1 MTVITVLKATVSIDN
16 SGRVFHIPAIF
27 IEGHGVL
34 TTHIRYLRVNK
45 NKSISWMNSSVRAIR
60 LLLNYMQANDDCFDT
75 PQKMF
80 EEFSDALR
88 VGTCDEQGKDLSEL
102 RWKPRSDAKVLIRHV
117 TAFSDWLC
125 GDSGGETQLLN
136 PMRKAS
142 QWEKKLNIAAYHHKV
157 NRAFL
162 SHTFDTQLD
171 RKAAESTRNVSSS
184 IDDSHI
190 AEVEPAISFD
200 EADFQRLLEYGF
212 RLNGVKSESPVHEKY
227 NLRDILITLLLHYGG
242 LRESEPFHLYLDDIS
257 EDPERKGN
265 ALVKVHHP
273 SDGIAPQHFR
283 KAVKKS
289 KATRKEYLN
298 QNFGIEP
305 RWRHPKKSYRSGWKK
320 PLLDSKSGKY
330 FVVQWFPA
338 SAGEYFLRI
347 WKLYIKCQYVRPVR
361 GHEHPFAFTNQYGNP
376 ASLPKYITAHARAVK
391 RIGLTPAKE
400 LGTTPHAHRHAYGQ
414 RLVDSGV
421 HPLIIKRA
429 MHHKSIESQLTYTEP
444 SALKVQRELSLAE
457 SRLAVKHGKGR
468 TAVAKA
474 LAEAAIDDRTSIPE
488 SLPLQNY
495 ESVDPLQLFSGRAHL
510 NHNNS
515 SRG

>member
-1 MTVITVLKATVSIDN
+1 MTAITVLKANVSIDN
-16 SGRVFHIPAIF
+16 TGRVLHLPAIYV
-27 IEGHGVL
+27 EGHGVL
-34 TTHIRYLRVNK
+34 TTHLRYLRVHK
-45 NKSISWMNSSVRAIR
+45 NKSISWMSSAVRAIR
-60 LLLNYMQANDDCFDT
+60 LLLRYMQANEGCFET

-80 EEFSDALR
+80 EEFSDALLI
-88 VGTCDEQGKDLSEL
+88 GTCDSSGKDSSDL
-102 RWKPRSDAKVLIRHV
+102 RWKPRSDAKDLIRHV

-125 GDSGGETQLLN
+125 DDSGGETQLLN

-142 QWEKKLNIAAYHHKV
+142 QWEKKLNLAAYHHKV

-162 SHTFDTQLD
+162 SHTFDTHHAS
-171 RKAAESTRNVSSS
+171 KAAESTRNVSSS
-184 IDDSHI
+184 MDGSHT
-190 AEVEPAISFD
+190 AEIEPAISFD
-200 EADFQRLLEYGF
+200 ECDFLRLLEHGF
-212 RLNGVKSESPVHEKY
+212 RLNGVKSESPEHANY

-257 EDPERKGN
+257 EDPERKGS
-265 ALVKVHHP
+265 ALVKAHHP
-273 SDGIAPQHFR
+273 SDGIAPEHFR
-283 KAVKKS
+283 KEAKRR

-305 RWRHPKKSYRSGWKK
+305 RWKHPKKSYRSGWKK

-338 SAGEYFLRI
+338 WAGEYFLRL
-347 WKLYIKCQYVRPVR
+347 WKLYIKCQYVRPAR
-361 GHEHPFAFTNQYGNP
+361 GREHPFAFTNQYGDP
-376 ASLPKYITAHARAVK
+376 ASLPKYLTAHSRAVK

-414 RLVDSGV
+414 RLVDAGV
-421 HPLIIKRA
+421 HPLFIKRA

-444 SALKVQRELSLAE
+444 SALKVQRELAFAE
-457 SRLAVKHGKGR
+457 SRLAVKHGNGR
-468 TAVAKA
+468 TAVATA
-474 LAEAAIDDRTSIPE
+474 LAEAAIDDKTSTPD

-510 NHNNS
+510 NNHYS